1 MLVIYYVVF
10 MPRRGIDMS
19 KFINDIKKYKK
30 YMFYSAKSGL
40 KSEVAG
46 SRLGWI
52 WWVLEPVLFMLVY
65 WFIFAVIFG
74 NSTQYFP
81 IYVFIGI
88 SMWNFINK
96 TVLDSVKI
104 VNTNKGIVSKVYLP
118 KYTLIMVEMLMNAF
132 KLAISFAIVIFMMI
146 IYKVGITLNVLWL
159 IPIFLTMV
167 LVTFGASCLF
177 AHFGVFVEDLKTL
190 MNVVTRIV
198 FYMSGVFYELVPMN
212 PAQESKLPDALA
224 LVLTKCN
231 PVAFLMISVR
241 KCLIYSMNI
250 DYWYLLGWFI
260 IGAILSMLGVR
271 TIYKYENSY
280 VKVM

>member
-1 MLVIYYVVF
+1 
-10 MPRRGIDMS
+10 MS
-19 KFINDIKKYKK
+19 RFIRDIKKYRKFI
-30 YMFYSAKSGL
+30 MYSAKSGL

-52 WWVLEPVLFMLVY
+52 WWILEPVLFMLVY
-65 WFIFAVIFG
+65 WFIFAIIFG
-74 NSTQYFP
+74 NETLYFP

-96 TVLDSVKI
+96 VILNSVKI
-104 VNTNKGIVSKVYLP
+104 LTTNKGIVSKVYLP
-118 KYTLIMVEMLMNAF
+118 KYTLIMTDIVMAAF
-132 KLAISFAIVIFMMI
+132 RLLISFGIVIIMMI
-146 IYKVGITLNVLWL
+146 AYKVPVTINVLWIIPVL
-159 IPIFLTMV
+159 ITMV
-167 LVTFGASCLF
+167 LLTFGAACLF

-190 MNVVTRIV
+190 MNVLMRVL

-212 PAQESKLPDALA
+212 PEATSRISENIGII
-224 LVLTKCN
+224 LTKCN

-241 KCLIYSMNI
+241 QCLIYSMSV
-250 DYWYLLGWFI
+250 DYLVLGIWFL
-260 IGAILSMLGVR
+260 IGASLSVLGVC

>member
-1 MLVIYYVVF
+1 
-10 MPRRGIDMS
+10 MS
-19 KFINDIKKYKK
+19 RFIKDVKKYKK
-30 YMFYSAKSGL
+30 FIMYSAKSGL

-52 WWVLEPVLFMLVY
+52 WWILEPVLFMLVY
-65 WFIFAVIFG
+65 WFIFAIIFG
-74 NSTQYFP
+74 NETKYFP

-96 TVLDSVKI
+96 VTLNSVKI
-104 VNTNKGIVSKVYLP
+104 LTTNKGIVSKVYLP
-118 KYTLIMVEMLMNAF
+118 KYTFIMTEILMAAFRLLIAF
-132 KLAISFAIVIFMMI
+132 GIVVAMMI
-146 IYKVGITLNVLWL
+146 AYKVPVTINVLGI
-159 IPIFLTMV
+159 IPVLLTMV
-167 LVTFGASCLF
+167 LLTFGSSCLF

-190 MNVVTRIV
+190 MNVLMRVL

-212 PAQESKLPDALA
+212 PDTPGRLSENMGII
-224 LVLTKCN
+224 LTKCN

-241 KCLIYSMNI
+241 QSLIYSTTL
-250 DYWYLLGWFI
+250 DYLVLGIWFL
-260 IGAILSMLGVR
+260 IGVGLSFLGVH